1 MILVAF
7 LLPMAPKW
15 GVANDAYET
24 MRSPLES
31 MEDDFNRLFAGLP
44 ARRPVGFRI
53 WDDVMALQ
61 GSIYPATT
69 QVLWVDSPA
78 GLYWKARTYSTYNG
92 KGWLSENTV
101 TKPLGYS
108 PEFSS
113 EVVDAS
119 RADITYTVTPLY
131 ASKRLFSGD
140 QVLNVDRDVLI
151 ETQETPLFVINI
163 AGIQRG
169 EVLPPYLTDVGE
181 ALVQTVEDV
190 GLAVSD
196 QDLARSLPPQFR
208 IDEVDRSE
216 GRVTEVQIIEA
227 LPPIPE
233 VLSVSSPGGKFKIGE
248 PYQVTSAVSLATPD
262 QLRLAGSEYPA
273 WVLERYTQLPPDLP
287 QRVRGLAL
295 DVTDGQAASYDKA
308 KILERFL
315 QINFPYNL
323 RVNPPPFDADGVD
336 HFLFTLGEGYSEYFA
351 STMAVMLRSVGV
363 PARLAVGYTTGDQVE
378 QQEIYAVT
386 DSHSH
391 AWVEVYFPE
400 FGWIPFEPTPGESLP
415 DAYQPDQESQS
426 ELASSLAD
434 LPLSDNVC
442 FAEFDGCDEEEP
454 QPLLPGDGSSG
465 GQGSSFTGIWP
476 WLLGVIGGLAI
487 FGGGSRWFWS
497 RFMAAPSSPRVA
509 FQRMTRLASLA
520 SAGPTDFQTPYQFG
534 HQLQQALPT
543 QETHV
548 SIIVASYVRNRY
560 GNKTQTPGEQS
571 ELSEAWQ
578 RLRLPMLWAVIRRRV
593 R

>member
-1 MILVAF
+1 
-7 LLPMAPKW
+7 
-15 GVANDAYET
+15 
-24 MRSPLES
+24 
-31 MEDDFNRLFAGLP
+31 
-44 ARRPVGFRI
+44 
-53 WDDVMALQ
+53 
-61 GSIYPATT
+61 
-69 QVLWVDSPA
+69 
-78 GLYWKARTYSTYNG
+78 
-92 KGWLSENTV
+92 
-101 TKPLGYS
+101 
-108 PEFSS
+108 
-113 EVVDAS
+113 
-119 RADITYTVTPLY
+119 
-131 ASKRLFSGD
+131 
-140 QVLNVDRDVLI
+140 
-151 ETQETPLFVINI
+151 
-163 AGIQRG
+163 
-169 EVLPPYLTDVGE
+169 
-181 ALVQTVEDV
+181 
-190 GLAVSD
+190 
-196 QDLARSLPPQFR
+196 
-208 IDEVDRSE
+208 
-216 GRVTEVQIIEA
+216 
-227 LPPIPE
+227 
-233 VLSVSSPGGKFKIGE
+233 
-248 PYQVTSAVSLATPD
+248 
-262 QLRLAGSEYPA
+262 
-273 WVLERYTQLPPDLP
+273 
-287 QRVRGLAL
+287 
-295 DVTDGQAASYDKA
+295 
-308 KILERFL
+308 
-315 QINFPYNL
+315 
-323 RVNPPPFDADGVD
+323 
-336 HFLFTLGEGYSEYFA
+336 
-351 STMAVMLRSVGV
+351 
-363 PARLAVGYTTGDQVE
+363 
-378 QQEIYAVT
+378 VT

-426 ELASSLAD
+426 ELALSLAD

-560 GNKTQTPGEQS
+560 GNNTQTPGEQS